1 MPRLRESGPYI
12 WITWLA
18 RLLAGEQSCE
28 WASQFKAHN
37 DAGSWERAPSTFDLA
52 GWQIRHTNLLR
63 RCAEEHRQ
71 HGYLIA
77 LEGQNAFR
85 LRGQT
90 ATLAGKP
97 DLVVLLDKERR
108 NAKVI
113 DAKAGNP
120 KTSDQVQ
127 VMLYM
132 YLIPLAL
139 PGYQDFTLAGQVV
152 YENHSVDIPPG
163 AVDKRFISS
172 VQALVRRLGAREPAV
187 RAPSWGECRF
197 CDITAADCPE
207 RVEGFA
213 EEMATTDHF

>member
-1 MPRLRESGPYI
+1 MPRLRDDGPYI

-18 RLLAGEQSCE
+18 RLLAGEQNCE

-37 DAGSWERAPSTFDLA
+37 DARSWERAPSTFDLA

-63 RCAEEHRQ
+63 RCAEKHRQ
-71 HGYLIA
+71 QGYSIA

-85 LRGQT
+85 LKGQT

-97 DLVVLLDKERR
+97 DLVVLRDPERR

-132 YLIPLAL
+132 YLLPLAL
-139 PGYQDFTLAGQVV
+139 PVYQDFTFAGQVV
-152 YENHSVDIPPG
+152 YENHAVEIPLE
-163 AVDKRFISS
+163 AVDERFISAL
-172 VQALVRRLGAREPAV
+172 QALVRRLGATEPAV

-197 CDITAADCPE
+197 CDITVADCPE
-207 RVEGFA
+207 RVEDSG
-213 EEMATTDHF
+213 EEMVVTDRF

>member
-1 MPRLRESGPYI
+1 MPRLRDGGPYI

-77 LEGQNAFR
+77 LEAQNAFR
-85 LRGQT
+85 LRGKT

-132 YLIPLAL
+132 YLLPLAL
-139 PGYQDFTLAGQVV
+139 PG
-152 YENHSVDIPPG
+152 
-163 AVDKRFISS
+163 
-172 VQALVRRLGAREPAV
+172 
-187 RAPSWGECRF
+187 
-197 CDITAADCPE
+197 
-207 RVEGFA
+207 
-213 EEMATTDHF
+213 